1 MDRGAWW
8 ATVQGVERVGHDWAT
23 KHSTVG
29 LRELLSVEKLHR
41 FGVGKKNTTTYIFG
55 AKRSVRKHHTVS
67 HSEASGL
74 CRWPLWVTP
83 DCSQLTTAPSLDSQ
97 VRRHL

>member
-8 ATVQGVERVGHDWAT
+8 ATVHGVERVRHNLAT

-29 LRELLSVEKLHR
+29 LRESLSVEKVHR
-41 FGVGKKNTTTYIFG
+41 FGVGGQKNNYIFG
-55 AKRSVRKHHTVS
+55 VKSGVRKHHTMS
-67 HSEASGL
+67 HSKASGL

-83 DCSQLTTAPSLDSQ
+83 DCSQLTIAPSLGSQ
-97 VRRHL
+97 VRKHLS